1 VQENDD
7 VGLHLAPALG
17 RRTVPGRLSP
27 ANHIVNKQFLHGA
40 MRARAETKGWDDE

>member
-7 VGLHLAPALG
+7 VGLHVAPALG
-17 RRTVPGRLSP
+17 RHTVPWRLSP
-27 ANHIVNKQFLHGA
+27 ADRIVNKQFSHGA